1 MLSNC
6 RGLLEERLKEKK
18 SRLGEVEEG
27 IKKFVPD
34 VALGDASANNGLAGY
49 NNSANT
55 VTGRLTNLAGYNNGG
70 GGRFNNR
77 LGPPMA
83 NAPQRGGMHR

>member
-1 MLSNC
+1 MSTLAATVPDTTDF

-34 VALGDASANNGLAGY
+34 NIAGDANASSNNG
-49 NNSANT
+49 
-55 VTGRLTNLAGYNNGG
+55 
-70 GGRFNNR
+70 
-77 LGPPMA
+77 
-83 NAPQRGGMHR
+83 

>member
-1 MLSNC
+1 MSTLAATVTDTTDF

-34 VALGDASANNGLAGY
+34 NIAGDANANSNNGWV
-49 NNSANT
+49 NT
-55 VTGRLTNLAGYNNGG
+55 
-70 GGRFNNR
+70 RF
-77 LGPPMA
+77 
-83 NAPQRGGMHR
+83 

>member
-1 MLSNC
+1 MSTLAATAADTTDF

-34 VALGDASANNGLAGY
+34 VAAGNDNNASSNNGWE
-49 NNSANT
+49 
-55 VTGRLTNLAGYNNGG
+55 R
-70 GGRFNNR
+70 RFWDYMYILKSVIEWLWSGWN
-77 LGPPMA
+77 
-83 NAPQRGGMHR
+83 

>member
-1 MLSNC
+1 MVKQHISQPKKVTFFIYR

-34 VALGDASANNGLAGY
+34 VALADASANNGYGVFGVDIWFIRATY
-49 NNSANT
+49 
-55 VTGRLTNLAGYNNGG
+55 
-70 GGRFNNR
+70 
-77 LGPPMA
+77 
-83 NAPQRGGMHR
+83 

>member
-1 MLSNC
+1 MSTLAATAADTTDF

-34 VALGDASANNGLAGY
+34 VALADASANNGYG
-49 NNSANT
+49 
-55 VTGRLTNLAGYNNGG
+55 VFGVDI
-70 GGRFNNR
+70 
-77 LGPPMA
+77 
-83 NAPQRGGMHR
+83 